1 MNAHKSDSS
10 LYKQALDVRTNAH
23 APYSN
28 YQVGVLLETT
38 LGEIITGCNIECVD
52 YLGLEAAEV
61 ALARL
66 VTEHDWRKD
75 PESIKISRA
84 IFAVPRID
92 RQSNTFMPS
101 PQSLGRL
108 RFFSSYDVPLLFVDE
123 QGEEEGY
130 MLERLLPLCPNIDD
144 QRQIFLQRHIDNN
157 TSLENLT
164 AALND
169 KDIANTLLALQK
181 HCIAPAS
188 DYCVTCVLKSRSGKL
203 YRGCNIE
210 TSMHDAI
217 HAEET
222 AIANMVASEG
232 EKALIDEVYV
242 LVSRETPAWPCGNC
256 RQKLLEFS
264 DENTSVIVVDQ
275 SMNRHIERLHDLL
288 PHGFKAADMTQS

>member
-1 MNAHKSDSS
+1 MNAHKSDSN
-10 LYKQALDVRTNAH
+10 LYQQALDAREKAH
-23 APYSN
+23 APYSH
-28 YQVGVLLETT
+28 YRVGVLLETT
-38 LGEIITGCNIECVD
+38 LGEIVTGCNVECVD

-66 VTEHDWRKD
+66 VTQQDWRAD

-92 RQSNTFMPS
+92 RQSNLFMPS

-108 RFFSSYDVPLLFVDE
+108 RFFSTYDVPLLFVDE

-144 QRQIFLQRHIDNN
+144 QRQLFLQRNLD
-157 TSLENLT
+157 TSLTVENL
-164 AALND
+164 ANALND
-169 KDIANTLLALQK
+169 KDIAGHLLNLQK

-188 DYCVTCVLKSRSGKL
+188 DYCVTCVIKSENGQL

-222 AIANMVASEG
+222 AIANMVAGEG
-232 EKALIDEVYV
+232 EDAKISEVYV
-242 LVSRETPAWPCGNC
+242 LVAGKTPAWPCGNC

-264 DENTSVIVVDQ
+264 DKNTSVIVVDQ
-275 SMNRHIERLHDLL
+275 NLNRYTESLHDLL
-288 PHGFKAADMTQS
+288 PHGFKADDMA

>member
-1 MNAHKSDSS
+1 MNAHKSDKD
-10 LYKQALDVRTNAH
+10 LFQKALEAQSKAH
-23 APYSN
+23 APYSH
-28 YQVGVLLETT
+28 YKVGVLLETVM
-38 LGEIITGCNIECVD
+38 GEIVTGCNIECVD

-66 VTEHDWRKD
+66 VTQQNWRENPD
-75 PESIKISRA
+75 SIRLSRA

-92 RQSNTFMPS
+92 RHSNIFMPS

-108 RFFSSYDVPLLFVDE
+108 RFFSSYDVPLLFIDE

-144 QRQIFLQRHIDNN
+144 ERQLFHQSHIRIPI
-157 TSLENLT
+157 SAKALT
-164 AALND
+164 ATLGNP
-169 KDIANTLLALQK
+169 DIAEALVELQT

-188 DYCVTCVLKSRSGKL
+188 EYCVTCIIKSVNGGL

-210 TSMHDAI
+210 TSLHDAV

-222 AIANMVASEG
+222 AIANMVANEG
-232 EKALIDEVYV
+232 KSAKIDEVYI
-242 LVSRETPAWPCGNC
+242 LVAGKSPAWPCGNC

-264 DENTSVIVVDQ
+264 DEKTNVIVFDQ
-275 SMNRHIERLHDLL
+275 KLHRHDERLADLL
-288 PHGFKAADMTQS
+288 PHGFKASDMS